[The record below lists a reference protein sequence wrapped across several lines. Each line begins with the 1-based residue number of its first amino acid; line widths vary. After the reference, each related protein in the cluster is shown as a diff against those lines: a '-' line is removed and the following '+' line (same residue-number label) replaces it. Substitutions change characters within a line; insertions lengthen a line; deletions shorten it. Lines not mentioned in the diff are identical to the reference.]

1 MILSTQSVDKF
12 YFDCFQDYLAKHLAL
27 YHCKLDE
34 LLLDEDLL
42 KEKRAKF
49 VNKPKR
55 VSIGDCCVICRN
67 TMVSR
72 EHVCR
77 HFLPELLSIVNTFDS
92 PLSCGECEFTA
103 TKSEYVARHL
113 GLVHLKLDEFLSDSE
128 IVAKKIQ
135 VPLFYYSNHLNTR
148 CPKS

>member
-1 MILSTQSVDKF
+1 M
-12 YFDCFQDYLAKHLAL
+12 AKHLAL

-34 LLLDEDLL
+34 LLLDEELL

-49 VNKPKR
+49 ANKPKR
-55 VSIGDCCVICRN
+55 VSIGDCCVICRS

-77 HFLPELLSIVNTFDS
+77 HFLPELLSIVNTFES

-128 IVAKKIQ
+128 FVAKKIQ
-135 VPLFYYSNHLNTR
+135 VRTLKSGTRGFLPNTVNVQNR
-148 CPKS
+148 EARNRENAELGTL